1 MERLWV
7 LRKSGQEDEQN
18 YVKEKRKSIIL
29 SSKNIEQQDMLG
41 TGVE

>member
-29 SSKNIEQQDMLG
+29 SSKNTEQQDMLG